1 MYIDILRRHAD
12 AVSRKYHKKKMR
24 TNSWCVP
31 HESDPAHHSIL
42 LKDLLAKNNMTTL
55 ERPPYSPDLAAAG
68 FYLFL

>member
-1 MYIDILRRHAD
+1 MYIDILRRHTD
-12 AVSRKYHKKKMR
+12 AVSRKYHKKMR

-31 HESDPAHHSIL
+31 HDSAPAHHSVL
-42 LKDLLAKNNMTTL
+42 RKDLLAKNDMTKL